1 MSHHEAESEAEDMTT
16 AMDRIVGELRAPVPI
31 RTEWRLGLL
40 RGVAL
45 LPPPGPGSDA
55 PRHVRQWRMHPLMA
69 IAAGLACALAG
80 AGTVALLTT
89 GAARRGTHDPLM
101 NLTSTMPLPGEPVGA
116 GGTGSTVRFVFVAP
130 YASRVS
136 LVGDFNGWN
145 ASSMPMRRST
155 DGRAWMLDVPLAAG
169 RHVYAFIV
177 DGDLAPDPAAPRA
190 GDDDFGVPT
199 SVVLVSGGPRT

>member
-1 MSHHEAESEAEDMTT
+1 M
-16 AMDRIVGELRAPVPI
+16 
-31 RTEWRLGLL
+31 
-40 RGVAL
+40 
-45 LPPPGPGSDA
+45 
-55 PRHVRQWRMHPLMA
+55 
-69 IAAGLACALAG
+69 AAGLACALVG
-80 AGTVALLTT
+80 AGTVALLL
-89 GAARRGTHDPLM
+89 GSPARRVGRDPLT

-116 GGTGSTVRFVFVAP
+116 GGHSTVRFVFVAP

-145 ASSMPMRRST
+145 ASSLPMRRSS
-155 DGRAWMLDVPLAAG
+155 DGRAWMLDVPLTAG

-199 SVVLVSGGPRT
+199 SVVLVGGGPKT